1 MDKRVIRTK
10 NSIKTA
16 FMQLALSNEPG
27 KLTVSDVA
35 LKAGINRSTFY
46 LHYEDI
52 LSIEEDI
59 DKEFAEVI
67 KTCVEDFNIADIYG
81 SIYNVFTRIA
91 SALDRET
98 VKKNYII
105 NSTESKNILAKLKRT
120 LVEKTTDAIVSAF
133 PETDANA
140 LDIPLTYASAG
151 IVDNYVHWAQSYEN
165 AVPHEELIRQISVI
179 TEHIIENV
187 TVKRRV

>member
-16 FMQLALSNEPG
+16 YMQLTLANEPG

-35 LKAGINRSTFY
+35 QKAGINRSTFY
-46 LHYEDI
+46 LHYADI
-52 LSIEEDI
+52 ASIEEDI

-67 KTCVEDFNIADIYG
+67 EKCVEDFDITDVYK
-81 SIYNVFTRIA
+81 SIYNVFSFLT
-91 SALDRET
+91 SALDREA

-105 NSTESKNILAKLKRT
+105 SSTESKNVLLKLKRT
-120 LVEKTTDAIVSAF
+120 IVEKAMQAITSAF
-133 PETDANA
+133 PDSDASG
-140 LDIPLTYASAG
+140 LEIPLTYASAG
-151 IVDNYVHWAQSYEN
+151 IVDSYAQWSKTSGNTVSLET
-165 AVPHEELIRQISVI
+165 LIRQVSAI
-179 TEHIIENV
+179 TEYIIEDI